1 MKRGLIGI
9 FTIIMLMTI
18 VPVCASAKQN
28 EGNSYCI
35 DGKME
40 AINEI
45 KATKSEYQHGI
56 DRALSSVNDGMS
68 DVEKVLVI
76 HDWIVRECDYDENAY
91 LNKDVD
97 EDSYSDTGVFV
108 NGKAVCNGYAQAF
121 SVLMEKLGIPSYLVK
136 SYSMNHVW
144 NLVYVDGN
152 WYHVDTTRDDPV
164 VEDTTVWGYGNND
177 YADEGYISHK
187 YFLLSDDEM
196 RKAGYRGWSSDLP
209 KANASG
215 TFKNNCFYQKDV
227 SFNYS
232 DGLWY
237 YADGNNIVCS
247 AINGDETIERTLS
260 GQIMYMFI
268 HENEL
273 YYLLAGTQNTLY
285 SIPIEKLPDL
295 SFEPEENQNIRTLCD
310 EGKKVSEFSIK
321 NDRIVVV
328 ASKDGV
334 FERDIFSFDRLML
347 NGICYDI
354 KDTGIDIGVAYNA
367 SEEDVKFRWLSYNL
381 NTDEW
386 RQFSDWYA
394 GNWVT
399 WKPEAGD
406 YWVQVQ
412 AKTESGLT
420 QSQTICFH
428 VEKDYS
434 IQYLNLNGFCYIIQ
448 DDRIDIGTAYE
459 SSDSDT
465 KFRWLAYNLDTEE
478 WKEISDWYE
487 GNWISWKP
495 DAGNYWVQVQAK
507 NPDGTEKTNTMCFR
521 ADRDYGAAL
530 KLNGICYIYQDTG
543 IDIGVSYDSS
553 EQDVEF
559 RWLSYNLNTGEWEE
573 ISGWYAG
580 NWTSWKPDAGNYWVQ
595 VQARTGESEESYT
608 ICFCVNNDYK

>member
-28 EGNSYCI
+28 EGNSYCT

-196 RKAGYRGWSSDLP
+196 GKAGYRGWSSDLP

-247 AINGDETIERTLS
+247 AINGDETIVRTLS

-285 SIPIEKLPDL
+285 SIPIEKLSDL
-295 SFEPEENQNIRTLCD
+295 SFDPEENQNIRTLCD

-334 FERDIFSFDRLML
+334 FERNIFSFDRLML

-478 WKEISDWYE
+478 WKEISDWYA
-487 GNWISWKP
+487 GNWI
-495 DAGNYWVQVQAK
+495 
-507 NPDGTEKTNTMCFR
+507 
-521 ADRDYGAAL
+521 
-530 KLNGICYIYQDTG
+530 
-543 IDIGVSYDSS
+543 
-553 EQDVEF
+553 
-559 RWLSYNLNTGEWEE
+559 
-573 ISGWYAG
+573 
-580 NWTSWKPDAGNYWVQ
+580 SWKPDAGNYWVQ

-608 ICFCVNNDYK
+608 ICFCVNNDY